1 MLQKA
6 SSEDTNNNS
15 HETTDEKKE
24 DILDTVENGS
34 SSLSLS
40 EPEEEEA
47 IIMPKPKVQN
57 IRLQVF
63 SALNR
68 PIVEVISVLAV
79 FLCSLLVA
87 LSTLQ
92 DLPASAY
99 VAINDLLLALDL
111 LFALDFFVRW
121 YAAGQ
126 FKAIYL
132 TKPLVVLDIIVI
144 IIPFLAST
152 AVVPILMLILEQDFV
167 RDLDTT
173 FSGGNTLL
181 GFLMGL
187 QNSAGLQNLLL
198 LRVVRLRRVLT
209 DINTFSK
216 FQVALGLKPQDVRP
230 YQLQLAR
237 VLLSIFTLLSV
248 ASGLIYTAEHDVNPD
263 IPDYFTAL
271 YFGLTTL
278 TT

>member
-47 IIMPKPKVQN
+47 IIMPKPRVQN